1 MFKSAKLGFYS
12 TFDAMHSK
20 DEYYMRRALQLALKG
35 KFSVAP
41 NPRVGCV
48 IVHKNEIIGEGFH
61 QKFGG
66 AHAEVNAIQSVTDQS
81 LLKDS
86 TLYVSLE
93 PCAHYGKTPPCSLLI
108 IEKEIKKVVI
118 ASVDSFAAVNG
129 KGIKMLKEAGVEVI
143 TEVLKAESDWMNR
156 RFFTFHEKK
165 RPYIIL
171 KWAETADGFIGRLP
185 SDAMAHDSWIS
196 SAQSKQLVH
205 LWRAEESAIM
215 VGKNTAFIDNP
226 KLDCRE
232 VMGHNPLRIVI
243 DKNLELPSDLNLF
256 DQSTPTLIFNSKQ
269 NKNEQNLEYCK
280 LDFNDQLLSSILNDL
295 HKRDIQSLIV
305 EGGAYLLNQFIEKN
319 IWDEAR
325 QFIGAKTFGKGIK
338 APKMNLSPI
347 KNQKIGTDNLNYY
360 YQ

>member
-1 MFKSAKLGFYS
+1 MFKTAKLGFYS
-12 TFDAMHSK
+12 TFDPMHSK
-20 DEYYMRRALQLALKG
+20 DEYYMRRALQLAQKG

-48 IVHKNEIIGEGFH
+48 IVHKNRIIGEGYH

-81 LLKDS
+81 LLKES

-129 KGIKMLKEAGVEVI
+129 KGIKMLEEAGVEVI

-185 SDAMAHDSWIS
+185 NDELAHDSWIS

-215 VGKNTAFIDNP
+215 VGKNTAHIDNP
-226 KLDCRE
+226 KLNCRE
-232 VMGHNPLRIVI
+232 VVGKNPLRIVI
-243 DKNLELPSDLNLF
+243 DKNLELPSDLHLF
-256 DQSTPTLIFNSKQ
+256 DQSTPTLVFNSKQ
-269 NKNEQNLEYCK
+269 NNIEENLEYCQ
-280 LDFNDQLLSSILNDL
+280 LEFNDQLLSSLLNEL

-325 QFIGAKTFGKGIK
+325 QFIGAKTFGKGIT

-347 KNQKIGTDNLNYY
+347 KHQKIGIDNLNYY